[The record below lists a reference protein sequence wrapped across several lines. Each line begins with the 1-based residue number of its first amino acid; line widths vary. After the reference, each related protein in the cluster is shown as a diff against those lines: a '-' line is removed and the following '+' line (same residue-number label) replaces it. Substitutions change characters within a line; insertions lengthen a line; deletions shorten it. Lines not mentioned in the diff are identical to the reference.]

1 LPKNGTCA
9 VRRATIESHYP
20 LRKYF
25 LRVRSSLFR
34 RAPTRSSSINRS
46 TTSPLFHRYSSARSN
61 LYRTYFS
68 PFLLQNTLAR
78 TERLVDRPQCPKSAL
93 RDRRN
98 DQLPSSY
105 TRMKTVSL
113 QEASHAARRVA
124 RAT

>member
-1 LPKNGTCA
+1 ASRFSNTVRRVRRKQVRRIRRRLSRHGSRTFRSLPKNGTCA

-68 PFLLQNTLAR
+68 PFLLQN
-78 TERLVDRPQCPKSAL
+78 
-93 RDRRN
+93 
-98 DQLPSSY
+98 
-105 TRMKTVSL
+105 
-113 QEASHAARRVA
+113 
-124 RAT
+124 